1 MHPATTRGRAV
12 PSSHRRLRAAA
23 ILVLLA
29 ALTGAVLA
37 VPIAAATSSVTG
49 SITYRE
55 RIALT
60 PQAVAIITIV
70 DTTAAPDAGAVIGQ
84 QRIDAPTAVPIDF
97 SVLVDASTIDQTH
110 AYALFATIVDGTST
124 WQNPIGEPVITGG
137 PTSGIALTL
146 ASVPATPAA
155 TITGTIVPPA
165 ATAIGPAAVSI
176 AALIKVE
183 TGTLVARQVRPIPDP
198 ANLGFSIGY
207 DPSLIDPGATY
218 VIKGGIVDGASAWQN
233 REGVSAISGGKAAGS
248 VTLPV
253 TLASTPVPVASGNPS
268 ASPSGSAVPTAV
280 PTAAPPSGQPT
291 AAASPT
297 ATAAPT
303 ATPVPTPTATPVPT
317 PTPTPVPTPTPTPV
331 PTPTPTAVATPT
343 VTPTVVPSPSAG
355 QSNAASPTPITGPV
369 TGTLTY
375 REPHTLSGDAFAVV
389 ALVRGSARATE
400 NSIVASEIDR
410 GITTIPVS
418 FSLDLGGAAIDPS
431 ATYTIQASIV
441 DGENAWVTAHGIP
454 VLTKG
459 NPSNVAITL
468 SYRPDLLKGAVTGQI
483 TGVGVAPSATA
494 YSMAV
499 LVDPATGNSLG
510 IDVRDVVAGL
520 PVAFSVP
527 YAITDIVPT
536 NDYVVTAEVGDAST
550 SWRNAAG
557 VPVITKGNPKSG
569 IQVVVTEV
577 AVPSPSPTATPSASP
592 VPAPAPDVTS
602 SGNLLTWIILI
613 AIIAAIAAFLIA
625 RGREAD
631 APPVAATGLSSGAAA
646 TGSEATEP
654 GTEAPPPDAPA
665 AGADGTPAP

>member
-1 MHPATTRGRAV
+1 ME
-12 PSSHRRLRAAA
+12 S
-23 ILVLLA
+23 
-29 ALTGAVLA
+29 
-37 VPIAAATSSVTG
+37 
-49 SITYRE
+49 
-55 RIALT
+55 
-60 PQAVAIITIV
+60 
-70 DTTAAPDAGAVIGQ
+70 
-84 QRIDAPTAVPIDF
+84 
-97 SVLVDASTIDQTH
+97 
-110 AYALFATIVDGTST
+110 
-124 WQNPIGEPVITGG
+124 
-137 PTSGIALTL
+137 
-146 ASVPATPAA
+146 
-155 TITGTIVPPA
+155 
-165 ATAIGPAAVSI
+165 
-176 AALIKVE
+176 
-183 TGTLVARQVRPIPDP
+183 
-198 ANLGFSIGY
+198 
-207 DPSLIDPGATY
+207 
-218 VIKGGIVDGASAWQN
+218 
-233 REGVSAISGGKAAGS
+233 
-248 VTLPV
+248 
-253 TLASTPVPVASGNPS
+253 
-268 ASPSGSAVPTAV
+268 
-280 PTAAPPSGQPT
+280 
-291 AAASPT
+291 
-297 ATAAPT
+297 
-303 ATPVPTPTATPVPT
+303 
-317 PTPTPVPTPTPTPV
+317 
-331 PTPTPTAVATPT
+331 
-343 VTPTVVPSPSAG
+343 
-355 QSNAASPTPITGPV
+355 SNAASPSPITGPV

-418 FSLDLGGAAIDPS
+418 FTLDLGGAPIDPS

-441 DGENAWVTAHGIP
+441 DGENAWVTAQGIP

-510 IDVRDVVAGL
+510 IDVRDVKAGL

-592 VPAPAPDVTS
+592 IPAPAPDVTS

-613 AIIAAIAAFLIA
+613 AIIAAIVAFLIA
-625 RGREAD
+625 RGREPD
-631 APPVAATGLSSGAAA
+631 APPVAATGLSSGGTA

-654 GTEAPPPDAPA
+654 GDEAPPPDAPA
-665 AGADGTPAP
+665 AGPGGTTAP

>member
-1 MHPATTRGRAV
+1 M

-23 ILVLLA
+23 TLVLLA

-37 VPIAAATSSVTG
+37 VPIAAATSSLTG

-84 QRIDAPTAVPIDF
+84 QRIDAPAAVPIDF

-207 DPSLIDPGATY
+207 DPSLIDPGSTY
-218 VIKGGIVDGASAWQN
+218 VIKGGIVDGSSAWQN

-268 ASPSGSAVPTAV
+268 ASPSQSAVPTVV

-297 ATAAPT
+297 ATTAPT

-317 PTPTPVPTPTPTPV
+317 PTSTPVPTPTPTPV

-355 QSNAASPTPITGPV
+355 QSNAASSTPITGPV

-410 GITTIPVS
+410 GISTIPVS

-577 AVPSPSPTATPSASP
+577 AVPSPSPTATPSGSP

-602 SGNLLTWIILI
+602 SGSLLTWIILI

-631 APPVAATGLSSGAAA
+631 APPVSATGLSSGAAV

-654 GTEAPPPDAPA
+654 GTEAPPADPPA